1 MTMLSRDTLK
11 QIKKLKS
18 LSSVSLRLIPFLG
31 VHTDLDRRIYTTIN
45 HIEAANIMTPCLIKP
60 ALENLKEVGLIYDG
74 GDGYLYSNFS
84 TTSTAENHNFHYINL
99 YRFLVSNEF
108 KKTYKR
114 QLQFLFYI
122 LTAKLP
128 GHEHSIAIEHL
139 YQNRS
144 NAKGVK
150 LDFFISFEDM
160 VTNLLGLINKGF
172 FEVRLGANR
181 EILNKNTENLKEKL
195 YKFAEKTGKR
205 KKRISYK
212 EEKHHIIH
220 IRIAKN
226 LVSQDQIC
234 NIYEMTRLS
243 TLQDLKSI
251 AKNFGCSLD
260 SFSIKALEKVHMVK
274 AKIHK
279 QFGNVGIQL
288 YREGLEDFFNNRNHA
303 FQGLMESG
311 EFGNTIKNFYVIPR
325 IKKRILSMFEQVKND
340 YVTQANKFPYHSLN
354 LKQAFNKSKA
364 FISYLL
370 DEAYNDNLI
379 ILDRE
384 LEAAY
389 SDIYKELIQI
399 DKTWYELH
407 QRVEKIYSDESKTYG
422 NNRNRVFYLAL
433 QKELSQKERG
443 ISDTEQDN
451 IFRNERLLHNPY
463 VATPSN

>member
-195 YKFAEKTGKR
+195 YKFAEKNGKR

-354 LKQAFNKSKA
+354 LKQAFNK
-364 FISYLL
+364 
-370 DEAYNDNLI
+370 
-379 ILDRE
+379 
-384 LEAAY
+384 
-389 SDIYKELIQI
+389 
-399 DKTWYELH
+399 
-407 QRVEKIYSDESKTYG
+407 
-422 NNRNRVFYLAL
+422 
-433 QKELSQKERG
+433 
-443 ISDTEQDN
+443 
-451 IFRNERLLHNPY
+451 
-463 VATPSN
+463 